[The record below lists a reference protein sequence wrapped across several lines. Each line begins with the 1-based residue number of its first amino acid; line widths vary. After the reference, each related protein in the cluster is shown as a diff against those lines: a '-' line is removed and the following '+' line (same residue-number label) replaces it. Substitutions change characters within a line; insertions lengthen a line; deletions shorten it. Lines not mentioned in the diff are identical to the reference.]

1 MAYGWRRLGDIFAH
15 TSREYQHIPLGVE
28 DERMCCLVLACGA
41 SSDERVAKRP
51 FGDKPVV
58 VHML

>member
-1 MAYGWRRLGDIFAH
+1 LGDIVAASGTID

-41 SSDERVAKRP
+41 GSDERVAKRP
-51 FGDKPVV
+51 IGDKLVV